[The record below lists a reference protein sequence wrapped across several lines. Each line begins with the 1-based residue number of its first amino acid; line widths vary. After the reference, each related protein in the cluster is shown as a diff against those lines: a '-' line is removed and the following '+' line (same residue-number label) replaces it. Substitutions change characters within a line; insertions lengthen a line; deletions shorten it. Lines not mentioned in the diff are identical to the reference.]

1 MKLFRLFSFLLSLL
15 FITFLFSAAI
25 ADDGGSAVEVSENA
39 SPAVIVSEDPT
50 NVLPNDKAAAPILKH
65 GGKKV
70 SSMAKKSG
78 KTRITVLK
86 GDEVSRTTDIAGN
99 SNLSAIKR
107 TIHNLLPNENIG
119 VEMVNH
125 TVALTGVASNAEA
138 AARAVKIADE
148 FINND
153 SGNHQ
158 ILNLMQLRSGQ
169 QVMLKVKVGEMKR
182 SEIQKLG
189 LGLQA
194 IISGGEGFF
203 GSLEGNGAFK
213 TLAEPTLT
221 AISGESAKFLAGG
234 EFPVPVAQG
243 NNTMSVDYKKFGVS
257 VDFAP
262 IVISE
267 KRIRLNVASE
277 VSELS
282 DVGAVKMNKIS
293 IPAISTRRANT
304 TIELAP
310 GESFMIAG
318 LIKNNTNA
326 ELDQVPGLGNIPI
339 LNVLFRSA
347 QFKRHET
354 ELVIAVTPYM
364 ADPVD
369 AKDLKFPTDSYN
381 FPSMMEMFMLGRM
394 QGSPSSGQKS
404 GLEGPSGFTID

>member
-1 MKLFRLFSFLLSLL
+1 MKLFRLFSLVLSLAL
-15 FITFLFSAAI
+15 TAFLFSVAL
-25 ADDGGSAVEVSENA
+25 ADDGGSAVEVSESGA
-39 SPAVIVSEDPT
+39 EVVAIPAGATNIVPE
-50 NVLPNDKAAAPILKH
+50 DKAIAGVVTHK
-65 GGKKV
+65 GKKASIV
-70 SSMAKKSG
+70 GKKTG
-78 KTRITVLK
+78 KTRLTVMK
-86 GDEVSRTTDIAGN
+86 GDEVIGTMNVAVNPG
-99 SNLSAIKR
+99 LSGIKR
-107 TIHNLLPNENIG
+107 SIRSLLPNENIG

-153 SGNHQ
+153 SGKHP
-158 ILNLMQLRSGQ
+158 ILNLMQIRSGQ

-182 SEIQKLG
+182 AEIQKLG

-194 IISGGEGFF
+194 IVSGGEGFF
-203 GSLEGNGAFK
+203 GALEGNGAFK

-262 IVISE
+262 VVISE
-267 KRIRLNVASE
+267 KRVRLSVASE

-347 QFKRHET
+347 EFKRHET

-364 ADPVD
+364 ANPVD
-369 AKDLKFPTDSYN
+369 AKDLKFPADSYS
-381 FPSMMEMFMLGRM
+381 FPSMMEMFMLGKM
-394 QGSPSSGQKS
+394 QGSASNGQKS